1 MLASWVS
8 ANKLHL
14 AADEE
19 DPPFP
24 IPLPGVGD
32 LLMNPC
38 PAPAWVASWDM
49 LAAWV
54 STNEPSVCIRARP
67 ADKFQLA
74 AADDLIYPRCCDGV
88 GGLGMV
94 DSRME
99 FKDFGEPSAGI
110 KARAADKLHL
120 AADDEDPPFPI
131 PIPGV
136 GDSLMDTCPA
146 PAWVASWDMLA
157 AWVSTNEPSVCIRA
171 RPADKFQLAAADDL
185 IYPRCCDGVGGLGMV
200 DSRMEFKDFGEPSA
214 GIKARAAD
222 KLHLAADDEDPPF
235 PIPIPGVGDSLM
247 DTCPAPVW
255 VASWDMQAVWQLIEE
270 SISSEVMETE
280 VMESEVIDE
289 P

>member
-1 MLASWVS
+1 M
-8 ANKLHL
+8 
-14 AADEE
+14 
-19 DPPFP
+19 DP
-24 IPLPGVGD
+24 
-32 LLMNPC
+32 
-38 PAPAWVASWDM
+38 
-49 LAAWV
+49 
-54 STNEPSVCIRARP
+54 
-67 ADKFQLA
+67 
-74 AADDLIYPRCCDGV
+74 
-88 GGLGMV
+88 
-94 DSRME
+94 
-99 FKDFGEPSAGI
+99 
-110 KARAADKLHL
+110 
-120 AADDEDPPFPI
+120 
-131 PIPGV
+131 
-136 GDSLMDTCPA
+136 CPA

-280 VMESEVIDE
+280 VMESELIDE